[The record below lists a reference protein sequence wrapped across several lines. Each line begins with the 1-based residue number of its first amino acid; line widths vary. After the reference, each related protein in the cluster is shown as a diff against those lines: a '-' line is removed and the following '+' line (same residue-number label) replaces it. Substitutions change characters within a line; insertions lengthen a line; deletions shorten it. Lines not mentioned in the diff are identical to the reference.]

1 MFTSIK
7 IFNFNIF
14 FLKFIKFIK
23 NTYYKSFGASFY
35 YLQAMIFVLFIDACL
50 IDDEPL

>member
-1 MFTSIK
+1 MS
-7 IFNFNIF
+7 NFNIF
-14 FLKFIKFIK
+14 FLKLIKFFK

-35 YLQAMIFVLFIDACL
+35 YMQAMFFILFIDACL